1 MTDQATAMPNSL
13 GVIPAPSVRM
23 SGGFTLVEALVSLL
37 ILSVILLGLH
47 AGMVTA
53 ITMNTENLLRNQA
66 VKLAQEHMDQYRIEP
81 SSAIPANKTVTRQ
94 VRNSNVTYTLNNNY
108 DSSTD
113 ILDMVV
119 EWTFQNETRTLEY
132 TSHVGG

>member
-1 MTDQATAMPNSL
+1 MTEQTATPNSAGL
-13 GVIPAPSVRM
+13 IPAPCGSA

-47 AGMVTA
+47 AGMTTA
-53 ITMNTENLLRNQA
+53 ITMNTENLLRNEA

-81 SSAIPANKTVTRQ
+81 SAAIPPSKSVTRQ
-94 VRNSNVTYTLNNNY
+94 VRNYNVTYTLNNNY
-108 DSSTD
+108 HSSTD

-119 EWTFQNETRTLEY
+119 EWSFQNETRTLEY